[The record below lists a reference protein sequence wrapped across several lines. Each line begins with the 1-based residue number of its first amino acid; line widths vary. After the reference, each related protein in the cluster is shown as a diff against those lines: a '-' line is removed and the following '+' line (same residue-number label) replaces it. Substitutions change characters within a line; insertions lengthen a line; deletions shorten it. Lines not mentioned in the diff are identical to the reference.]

1 MPDDHRLKREHG
13 ESESKVASSY
23 SHSDK
28 GSALEETGTTHQDG
42 DHGEVE
48 RGIPGGAHRDKKPFR
63 FLALPAEIRQII
75 YHFVFGDQTIR
86 VRYYDDYGHDDED
99 EFAEDFFVTEI
110 LSFRFHKMDIAT
122 DLEGLFWCE
131 WNLGNEGAAD
141 NGFYGGDPVCL
152 NLLLAN
158 RQVYS
163 EACKIPYSTNTFSF
177 FQAHAFQ
184 LFVSPL
190 FSGCPRDSCRK
201 LVRSVA
207 LYLPLFVE
215 PTAEDWDAPPS
226 FSPAWEPHGL
236 DGLQQ
241 LHIVVGRR
249 EGEGGG
255 MDTDLERSDE
265 EWTEIY
271 HLNDLFVFAKLN
283 LQKVTVEVLLN
294 WNCDESEQEQAKA
307 FERRLEGKLLGC
319 GKDDS
324 ENVVQTS
331 DSKDSL

>member
-1 MPDDHRLKREHG
+1 
-13 ESESKVASSY
+13 
-23 SHSDK
+23 
-28 GSALEETGTTHQDG
+28 
-42 DHGEVE
+42 
-48 RGIPGGAHRDKKPFR
+48 
-63 FLALPAEIRQII
+63 
-75 YHFVFGDQTIR
+75 VFGDQTIR
-86 VRYYDDYGHDDED
+86 VRYYDDYGLDDED
-99 EFAEDFFVTEI
+99 EFAVDFFVTEI
-110 LSFRFHKMDIAT
+110 LSFRFQKMDIAT
-122 DLEGLFWCE
+122 DLEGLFWCG

-141 NGFYGGDPVCL
+141 NSFYGGDPVCL
-152 NLLLAN
+152 NILLAN

-163 EACKIPYSTNTFSF
+163 EACKIPYFTNTFSF
-177 FQAHAFQ
+177 FEAHAFQ

-207 LYLPLFVE
+207 LYLPLFAE

-226 FSPAWEPHGL
+226 SSSAWEPQGL

-249 EGEGGG
+249 EEGGG
-255 MDTDLERSDE
+255 MDTDPESSDE
-265 EWTEIY
+265 EWWTDIY

-294 WNCDESEQEQAKA
+294 WNCDESQQEQAKV
-307 FERRLEGKLLGC
+307 FERRLEAKLLKC
-319 GKDDS
+319 GKDDR